1 MLLLVASDPR
11 WLSFS
16 LFADVL
22 PIRTDVHLAIGTA
35 HLCPNGQHHEIFKVG
50 SNPVRSTGFHKRI
63 ARRKKVLLRSSKAR
77 PKSICTLGG
86 NLNAKCEFF

>member
-35 HLCPNGQHHEIFKVG
+35 HLCRNAQHHEIFKVG
-50 SNPVRSTGFHKRI
+50 LHPVRVHWLS
-63 ARRKKVLLRSSKAR
+63 
-77 PKSICTLGG
+77 
-86 NLNAKCEFF
+86 